1 MRNKPSFVILLIMIG
16 TVLTGLTMPQM
27 HDVRASIDNQSELD
41 TKNIILDKFAAND
54 TAVANT
60 TSHFAAQV
68 FIHKNFTGNSTTIDQ
83 NTPVIKGQFQDS
95 ISSLIISTDEN
106 NTSGYMVE
114 VCEHKSYAGNCMILG
129 PGNHNVQTLGWL
141 NDQISSIRA
150 LSPETLEL
158 KNITPKVIINGS

>member
-1 MRNKPSFVILLIMIG
+1 MQNTRDYTILLFTIG
-16 TVLTGLTMPQM
+16 TLLTGLTISQFQI
-27 HDVRASIDNQSELD
+27 VNASTDNQSAVDIE
-41 TKNIILDKFAAND
+41 KSNIDGLVANN

-68 FIHKNFTGNSTTIDQ
+68 FIHKNFTGNNTIIDQ
-83 NTPVIKGQFQDS
+83 NTPEIEDEFHDS
-95 ISSLIISTDEN
+95 ISSLIISIDEN

-114 VCEHKSYAGNCMILG
+114 VCEHVSYVGNCMILG
-129 PGNHNVQTLGWL
+129 PGDHNVQTLGWL

-158 KNITPKVIINGS
+158 KNITPEVIVNGS

>member
-1 MRNKPSFVILLIMIG
+1 MRNTCNYAILLFTFG
-16 TVLTGLTMPQM
+16 TLLTGLTMPQLQNT
-27 HDVRASIDNQSELD
+27 DASIDNQSALD
-41 TKNIILDKFAAND
+41 TENSNVDRLVANN

-68 FIHKNFTGNSTTIDQ
+68 FVHKNFTGNNTIIDQ
-83 NTPVIKGQFQDS
+83 NTPMIDDEFHDS
-95 ISSLIISTDEN
+95 ISSLIISIDEN

-158 KNITPKVIINGS
+158 KNITPEVIVNGS

>member
-1 MRNKPSFVILLIMIG
+1 MIG
-16 TVLTGLTMPQM
+16 TLLTGLTMPQIQNGQ
-27 HDVRASIDNQSELD
+27 ASIDNQSESDAEDISLD
-41 TKNIILDKFAAND
+41 EFVANN

-68 FIHKNFTGNSTTIDQ
+68 FIHKNFTGNSTVIDQ
-83 NTPVIKGQFQDS
+83 NTPYIEGQFHDS
-95 ISSLIISTDEN
+95 ISSLIISIDEN

-114 VCEHKSYAGNCMILG
+114 VCEHESYAGNCMILG

-158 KNITPKVIINGS
+158 KNITPEAIVNGS